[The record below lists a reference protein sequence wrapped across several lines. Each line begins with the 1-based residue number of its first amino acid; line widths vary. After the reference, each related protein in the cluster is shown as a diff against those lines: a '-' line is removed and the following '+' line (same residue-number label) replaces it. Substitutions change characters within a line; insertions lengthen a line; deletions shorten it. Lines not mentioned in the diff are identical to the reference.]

1 MGYRRVTAVRQQVVV
16 GADRRSDDT
25 LVWRRRQIGTPILC
39 GVFVFGLVASM
50 ACRRSTQQ
58 ETPPRPTEV
67 VVGVPEA
74 NTPDLDS
81 GIPQF
86 LRLLSFESLTT
97 IGRDGRALPQLAERW
112 EWERDNTRLRV
123 FLRSN
128 VLLHDGRRFTGETAV
143 AFVRAAVTNPAN
155 VASFPALADL
165 VDVSAEGNQL
175 VFDMSRPA
183 ATLPDGLTVP
193 LDKGPDLVGTGPYR
207 VVSQE
212 NSTAL
217 LEAFNRYYKGKPTI
231 DRVVVQAFNALR
243 PTWASLLRGELNV
256 VYDVPVDAIEF
267 VRNEEIEVVSVPR
280 WYQHHLTFNLRDRRF
295 RSPLVR
301 KALNLAVDR
310 NAIVQKVLH
319 GAGTVS
325 AGPIYPQ
332 YWAFDST
339 VPTYPFDPEGARALL
354 ETAGYQLRQPVRPSE
369 GPPARLRFTC
379 LVPKDFTTWQRIAL
393 EVQKDLF
400 NVGVDMQFRVVPLK
414 EFNEL
419 VFSGRFEAAFINMIS
434 GPTPSR
440 SYMWW
445 RSARKVKGLYNVFG
459 YDNAQAEEHFEVLLR
474 SANEAAIRSATSKLQ
489 RAFYD
494 DPPAVFI
501 AFDTRTRAISRRF
514 QFPTDERDP
523 MWALWRWTVASRVVA
538 H

>member
-1 MGYRRVTAVRQQVVV
+1 MGYRRGTEQVVL

-25 LVWRRRQIGTPILC
+25 RLFRRRQIGSPILC
-39 GVFVFGLVASM
+39 GVFVLALVASN
-50 ACRRSTQQ
+50 ACRQSSQQ
-58 ETPPRPTEV
+58 ATSPQPTEV
-67 VVGVPEA
+67 VVGVPEG
-74 NTPDLDS
+74 NTPDLDL

-112 EWERDNTRLRV
+112 EWEKENTRLRV
-123 FLRSN
+123 FLRTN
-128 VLLHDGRRFTGETAV
+128 VLLHDGRPFTGETAA
-143 AFVRAAVTNPAN
+143 AFVHAAVTNPAN

-165 VDVSAEGNQL
+165 VNVSAEGNQL
-175 VFDMSRPA
+175 VFDMARPA

-193 LDKGPDLVGTGPYR
+193 LDKGPDLVGTGPYH
-207 VVSQE
+207 VVSQQD
-212 NSTAL
+212 SMAV
-217 LEAFNRYYKGKPTI
+217 LEAFDRYYKGKPTI
-231 DRVVVQAFNALR
+231 DRVVVKAFDALR

-256 VYDVPVDAIEF
+256 VYDVPVDAVEF
-267 VRNEEIEVVSVPR
+267 VRNEEIDVVSVPR
-280 WYQHHLTFNLRDRRF
+280 WYQHHVTLNLRDGRF
-295 RSPLVR
+295 KSPLVR

-310 NAIVQKVLH
+310 VAIVQKVLH

-339 VPTYPFDPEGARALL
+339 APTYPFDPEGAKALL
-354 ETAGYQLRQPVRPSE
+354 ETAGYRLRQPARPSD

-379 LVPKDFTTWQRIAL
+379 LVPQDFTTWQRIAL

-419 VFSGRFEAAFINMIS
+419 VFTGRFEAAFINMIS

-445 RSARKVKGLYNVFG
+445 RSARKLKGLYNVFG
-459 YDNAQAEEHFEVLLR
+459 YDNDQAEEQFEVLLR

-514 QFPTDERDP
+514 HFPTDERDP
-523 MWALWRWTVASRVVA
+523 MWALWRWTLASSRGGA